1 MPSKTPIERQVGI
14 RVTANVPG
22 LDQIREKFKELPK
35 NFSARYMAAGLRDA
49 IEQGNTLNV
58 LKNLTPKGPTGN
70 LRRSIGIK
78 TRAYVSTGVGY
89 AIIGYK
95 SGRKLNEPFDPTKQG
110 YHQGLVEFG
119 TKQRYR
125 RTKDGRTVSTG
136 KMPVGGS
143 YARPPVRT
151 AWEMTR
157 TAVEARMV
165 DALTKA
171 FENAGKDLAYRVKG
185 LQGPF

>member
-35 NFSARYMAAGLRDA
+35 NLSARYMAAGLRDA

-78 TRAYVSTGVGY
+78 TKAYVSTGVGY

-125 RTKDGRTVSTG
+125 RTKDGRAVSAG

-143 YARPPVRT
+143 YGRPPVRT

-171 FENAGKDLAYRVKG
+171 FENAGKDLAYRVKS

>member
-1 MPSKTPIERQVGI
+1 MPTKSPPERTVGI
-14 RVTANVPG
+14 RVTADVPG
-22 LDQIREKFKELPK
+22 LEQIRKKFEGLPT
-35 NFSARYMAAGLRDA
+35 NLSARYMAAGIKDA

-58 LKNLTPKGPTGN
+58 LKNLTPRGPTGN
-70 LRRSIGIK
+70 LKRSIAIK
-78 TRAYVSTGVGY
+78 TRAYKRTGVGY

-95 SGRKLNEPFDPTKQG
+95 SGRKLHEPYDKTKLG

-119 TKQRYR
+119 TKERYR
-125 RTKDGRTVSTG
+125 RTKDGRSVSTG

-143 YARPPVRT
+143 YGRPPVRT

-157 TAVEARMV
+157 SAVESRMV

-171 FENAGKDLAYRVKG
+171 FENAGKDLAYQIKSA
-185 LQGPF
+185 QGPL